1 MTETAAHVR
10 LGTRGSPLAR
20 WQANW
25 VADRLREASVEVT
38 LVHITTQG
46 DQQQRG
52 PIGEIG
58 TLGVFTK
65 EIQRALLDDQI
76 DLAVHSLKDL
86 PTEPVEGLCLAAVP
100 QRGPSGDV
108 LLSRDGRKL
117 DDLPQRA
124 KVGTGSSRRRS
135 QLWHVR
141 PDLAIEDIRGNVDTR
156 LRKLHE
162 GEYEALVLAEAG
174 LTRLELS
181 EHITQVLPRSIMLPA
196 VGQGALGLETR
207 TDDAATRAILAV
219 LDDAATHHAVLAERS
234 MLAALRGG
242 CLAPVGAWCRIESDG
257 QLHLDG
263 VVLSNDGRRRVVS
276 TAASD
281 PADAVG
287 LGQSVAADLL
297 SQGAGEL
304 IQSARGAT

>member
-1 MTETAAHVR
+1 
-10 LGTRGSPLAR
+10 
-20 WQANW
+20 
-25 VADRLREASVEVT
+25 
-38 LVHITTQG
+38 
-46 DQQQRG
+46 
-52 PIGEIG
+52 
-58 TLGVFTK
+58 
-65 EIQRALLDDQI
+65 
-76 DLAVHSLKDL
+76 LKDL
-86 PTEPVEGLCLAAVP
+86 PTEPFVGLCLAAVP
-100 QRGPSGDV
+100 TRGPSGDV
-108 LLSRDGRKL
+108 LLSRDGTKL

-207 TDDAATRAILAV
+207 TDDAATREVLAV
-219 LDDAATHHAVLAERS
+219 LDDSATHSAVLAERS

-242 CLAPVGAWCRIESDG
+242 CLAPVGAWCRIETDG

-263 VVLSNDGRRRVVS
+263 VVLSNDGHRRVFS

-281 PADAVG
+281 PADAIG
-287 LGQSVAADLL
+287 LGQRVAADLL

-304 IQSARGAT
+304 IQSARRA